1 MSTTADDPIT
11 DEPATDPTIDV
22 ELPAASTDPDAS
34 EATPEGTR
42 SAVATEAPPTDSD
55 APASAT
61 TSAPGTVVTPEPAVP
76 PARTRPIRRP
86 GSRRT
91 RVTVRRFGLL
101 SVFKFAL
108 IFSLCLMVVLWLA
121 LMLIFFV
128 LQAAGVT
135 DTIAYW
141 IGCVIQA
148 PEGTKTCVASGID
161 GFKIFSYLFV
171 AGLVM
176 AVASA
181 VLWTFM
187 ALMYNLIA
195 DIVGGV
201 EVVLAEKRS

>member
-1 MSTTADDPIT
+1 MSTTAEEPAT
-11 DEPATDPTIDV
+11 DAPATDPTIDV
-22 ELPAASTDPDAS
+22 ELPTSSADAEASAA
-34 EATPEGTR
+34 
-42 SAVATEAPPTDSD
+42 
-55 APASAT
+55 APATTAPEVAPSA
-61 TSAPGTVVTPEPAVP
+61 AVPAV
-76 PARTRPIRRP
+76 TRPVRPAPRRG

-108 IFSLCLMVVLWLA
+108 IFSVCMMVVLWLA

-148 PEGTKTCVASGID
+148 PEGTKQCVASGID
-161 GFKIFSYLFV
+161 AFKLFTYLFF

-181 VLWTFM
+181 VLWTFI
-187 ALMYNLIA
+187 ALIYNLIA

-201 EVVLAEKRS
+201 EVVLAEKR

>member
-11 DEPATDPTIDV
+11 DEPANDPTIDV
-22 ELPAASTDPDAS
+22 ELPAASVDTDAGDATS
-34 EATPEGTR
+34 DGTAVTRSTEAT
-42 SAVATEAPPTDSD
+42 
-55 APASAT
+55 APATAT
-61 TSAPGTVVTPEPAVP
+61 ATVPGTTVAPHPTIP

-86 GSRRT
+86 GGSRRT

-108 IFSLCLMVVLWLA
+108 IFSLCLMVVVWLA

-148 PEGTKTCVASGID
+148 PEGTKTCIASGID

-176 AVASA
+176 AAASA
-181 VLWTFM
+181 VLWTFI
-187 ALMYNLIA
+187 ALMYNLIS

-201 EVVLAEKRS
+201 EVVLAEKRA

>member
-1 MSTTADDPIT
+1 MSTTAEESTI

-22 ELPAASTDPDAS
+22 ELPTPSA
-34 EATPEGTR
+34 EATVPAVEEPTPGTAVP
-42 SAVATEAPPTDSD
+42 SAVVQPSR
-55 APASAT
+55 
-61 TSAPGTVVTPEPAVP
+61 GVP
-76 PARTRPIRRP
+76 RRS

-108 IFSLCLMVVLWLA
+108 IFSVCAMVIVWLA

-148 PEGTKTCVASGID
+148 PEGTKQCVASGID
-161 GFKIFSYLFV
+161 AFKLFTYLFF

-176 AVASA
+176 AAASA

-187 ALMYNLIA
+187 ALIYNLIS

-201 EVVLAEKRS
+201 EVVLAEKRT